1 MSRQTLLKRMWGGN
15 PASPQPRSRSVI
27 YMAVIYMAV
36 IYMAMN
42 YVAMDTTQ

>member
-1 MSRQTLLKRMWGGN
+1 MSRLPLLKRMWGGS

-27 YMAVIYMAV
+27 YMAVIYMA
-36 IYMAMN
+36 MN